1 MRRLLSVASCLLI
14 VLPAAKASAQEAPTP
29 TPSPSTL
36 DLGWAAPSGRGVG
49 LGLDFFG
56 ASSADT
62 DIELDASVLVPFGS
76 LFALRMRPTFYY
88 SSNAAGGW
96 AVGDKLEAVF
106 RSGVLMNFVRVYAG
120 GGPAIF
126 YGLSGPNARQVDG
139 NWFAGDIDGNW
150 FVGSEIF
157 LAHWFA
163 VHWELGT
170 SGGALST
177 GAGPYTDVGL
187 TVYPM

>member
-1 MRRLLSVASCLLI
+1 MMDIAHLAAVPIDVESSSA
-14 VLPAAKASAQEAPTP
+14 PAQ
-29 TPSPSTL
+29 
-36 DLGWAAPSGRGVG
+36 APSGRGVG
-49 LGLDFFG
+49 FGLDFFG

-62 DIELDASVLVPFGS
+62 DIELDVSVVIPFSS
-76 LFALRMRPTFYY
+76 LFALRMRPTAYY
-88 SSNAAGGW
+88 SSNESGGWAAGG
-96 AVGDKLEAVF
+96 KLEAVF
-106 RSGVLMNFVRVYAG
+106 RSPVMLNLVRVYAG

-126 YGLSGPNARQVDG
+126 YGLSGPSAHEVDG

-157 LAHWFA
+157 VSSKFA

-187 TVYPM
+187 TVYPF